1 MINILRPVLE
11 LTVVIPGLLLAYL
24 PLNSSLRYSDTETLW
39 LASFTLS
46 GAVYCRRIFL
56 LSCKDFFRTFP
67 ADPDN
72 RCNSHLYDISSGFH
86 LEIRQYFSGGVCGLR
101 LP

>member
-11 LTVVIPGLLLAYL
+11 LTVVIPGLLLAIPAAEL
-24 PLNSSLRYSDTETLW
+24 QSQIFCTETLW

-86 LEIRQYFSGGVCGLR
+86 LEIRQYCSGGVCGLR